1 MIICPNCQNPEM
13 PGAIFCQRCGSHLVT
28 LLQSRPAAQ
37 SSNGIHKKYS
47 EQAPMVNIS
56 LSIVDA
62 GQVLPLLGKSE
73 YTIGRISYDQPVLP
87 DIDLSSY
94 LAYEKGVSR
103 LHISVRISGRK
114 VTVTDLGSIN
124 GTQLNGKIILPN
136 QSYPLD
142 HGDFLTLG
150 KMKIQVLIREK

>member
-13 PGAIFCQRCGSHLVT
+13 PGAVFCQRCGTNLDS
-28 LLQSRPAAQ
+28 LLQSQPSAP
-37 SSNGIHKKYS
+37 SFDKMYKSPS

-56 LSIVDA
+56 LSIMDA
-62 GQVLPLLGKSE
+62 GQVLPLLGKNE
-73 YTIGRISYDQPVLP
+73 YTIGRISLDQPVLP
-87 DIDLSSY
+87 DVDLSSY

-103 LHISVRISGRK
+103 MHISVRISGRK

-124 GTQLNGKIILPN
+124 GTQLNGKKILPN

-142 HGDFLTLG
+142 HGDTLTLG
-150 KMKIQVLIREK
+150 KMKVQVLIREK